1 VIILSERAWHFDPSM
16 LRMERM
22 PGRHRRTLART
33 GLVVLAS
40 ATAVIVVVGGAWA
53 GYQQL
58 SGKNCSGQIKLN
70 VAAATEIAPAVEQV
84 AQRWMTDGASVDGT
98 CVTVAVSGVNS
109 VSVAGA
115 IAGQHHISL
124 AGVGSAPGAVAV
136 PDVWVPDSSTWLL
149 RIKSEASGFLPTDGG
164 SIAQSPIVLAA
175 PEPIAK
181 SLGWPA
187 KQVGW
192 KDLLAKLGAGSAL
205 KPGILDPTRDASG
218 LIGLLALGGAAGND
232 AAGTRAKVLALR
244 TLAADSSS
252 IREDLLQKFPQSAA
266 ELNGGLAAAPLSEQ
280 NVITYNKQKPPVD
293 LAAVY
298 LQPAPA
304 PLDYPFT
311 VMPEVDLQRSSAAAG
326 LHKAL
331 EQSDFRTALAAA
343 GLRGTDGG
351 GGTGFA
357 VPTGAP
363 ASAAPV
369 TLPDDATLTRE
380 ASGISQLLGSWSAIT
395 QPGRVLSVFDVSGSM
410 LTKVPTAGGLT
421 RAQVT
426 QRAAIQGLSLF
437 DDRWAVGDWIFSTDL
452 VGKQA
457 WKELVPITP
466 LTSGRTQLQA
476 AIGQIIPKKDGDTG
490 LYDTALAAYKEVQST
505 WQAGRVNSVLL
516 FTDGQNDNKDGITRE
531 QLVTSLRKLR
541 DPKRPVRMVIIGIGN
556 EVDRNELQAIVGA
569 TSSGG
574 VFVAQ
579 DPATISQIFLEA
591 IATRSGA

>member
-1 VIILSERAWHFDPSM
+1 VINLSERAWHFDHSM
-16 LRMERM
+16 PRMERM
-22 PGRHRRTLART
+22 PGRHRKTLART
-33 GLVVLAS
+33 GAILLAS
-40 ATAVIVVVGGAWA
+40 ATAVVVVVGGSWF

-58 SGKNCSGQIKLN
+58 SGHKCSGQIKLS

-84 AQRWMTDGASVDGT
+84 AQRWMTGGAEVGGT
-98 CVTVAVSGVNS
+98 CVSVAVSGVNS
-109 VSVAGA
+109 VSMAAA
-115 IAGQHHISL
+115 IAGQHHVAL
-124 AGVGSAPGAVAV
+124 AGVGSAPGSVNV

-149 RIKSEASGFLPTDGG
+149 RIRSEASGFTPTDGR

-181 SLGWPA
+181 GLGWPA
-187 KQVGW
+187 RQIGW
-192 KDLLAKLGAGSAL
+192 KDLLGKLGSGSTL
-205 KPGILDPTRDASG
+205 KPGIVDPARDASG
-218 LIGLLALGGAAGND
+218 LIGLLALGGAAGSD
-232 AAGTRAKVLALR
+232 ASGTRAKVLALR
-244 TLAADSSS
+244 TLAASSSS

-266 ELNGGLAAAPLSEQ
+266 ELNGGLAAAPLSEED
-280 NVITYNKQKPPVD
+280 VITYNKQKPPVG

-298 LQPAPA
+298 LQPAPM

-311 VMPEVDLQRSSAAAG
+311 VMPEVDLQRSSAAAE

-331 EQSDFRTALAAA
+331 EQADFRTALAAA
-343 GLRGTDGG
+343 GLRGPDGVG
-351 GGTGFA
+351 GSGFGL
-357 VPTGAP
+357 PTGAP
-363 ASAAPV
+363 ATTPPAPAG
-369 TLPDDATLTRE
+369 DDAAVTQL
-380 ASGISQLLGSWSAIT
+380 ASGISQLLGSWAAIT

-426 QRAAIQGLSLF
+426 QRAATQGLALF
-437 DDRWAVGDWIFSTDL
+437 DDRWAVGNWIFSTDL

-457 WKELVPITP
+457 WRELVPITP

-476 AIGQIIPKKDGDTG
+476 AIGQIIPKKNGDTG
-490 LYDTALAAYKEVQST
+490 LYDTALAAYREVQST

-516 FTDGQNDNKDGITRE
+516 FTDGKNDNKDGITRD

-574 VFVAQ
+574 VFIAE
-579 DPATISQIFLEA
+579 DPAKISEIFLEA
-591 IATRSGA
+591 IATRTGA